1 MLLIKIGGKM
11 EIERKEGN
19 GFEELWV
26 NMGPQHPASH
36 GVFRMQIKV
45 EGEKIKDV
53 IPHIGYLHRGVE
65 KLAENLTPV
74 QFLPILDRNDYLSAI
89 SNEFPFALAIEKLAD
104 IKVPERAEYL
114 RVIGAELM
122 RISSHL
128 VFLGTFCLDM
138 GGALGG
144 GSTIFLYAFRE
155 REKILDIIEKW
166 TGSRMHPNLICFG
179 GVRYDIYPEFDKDL
193 KNFLNDFEKKLKEY
207 EDMLENNPV
216 FLARTKNIGIL
227 PKEIAMEY
235 GCSGPVLRGS
245 GVKFD
250 LRKANPYSSY
260 EKFEFNIPSFDGCD
274 VYSRY
279 KVRMEEMKESVKI
292 LRQAVDGLP
301 SGPINSQMPV
311 KVKTAIKL
319 KEGEVYAAV
328 ESPRGENGVY
338 VFSDGKANL
347 YRVKLRTPSFYN
359 LSVIPYLLKGALIAD
374 VVAILGSLDPVFG
387 DVDR

>member
-1 MLLIKIGGKM
+1 M
-11 EIERKEGN
+11 EVKRIESN

-45 EGEKIKDV
+45 DGEVIKEV

-65 KLAENLTPV
+65 KLGEFLTPV
-74 QFLPILDRNDYLSAI
+74 QFLPVLDRNDYLSSV
-89 SNEFPFALAIEKLAD
+89 SNEFPFALAIEKLAN
-104 IKVPERAEYL
+104 ISVPERAEYL
-114 RVIGAELM
+114 RVIAAELM

-128 VFLGTFCLDM
+128 VFFGTFCLDM

-155 REKILDIIEKW
+155 REKILDILEKW
-166 TGSRMHPNLICFG
+166 TGSRMHLNLITFG
-179 GVRYDIYPEFDKDL
+179 GVRYDIYPGFDKDL
-193 KNFLNDFEKKLKEY
+193 KDFLKDFENKIKEY
-207 EDMLENNPV
+207 EDMIENNPV
-216 FLARTKNIGIL
+216 FLARTKKVGIL
-227 PKEIAMEY
+227 PKEIAMEH

-245 GVKFD
+245 GIKFD
-250 LRKANPYSSY
+250 LRKAKPYSVY
-260 EKFEFNIPSFDGCD
+260 NKFEFEIPSFPDGD

-279 KVRMEEMKESVKI
+279 KVRLMEMKESIKI
-292 LRQAVDGLP
+292 LRQAIDGIP
-301 SGPINSQMPV
+301 SGPINSLMPL
-311 KVKTAIKL
+311 KVKTHIKL
-319 KEGEVYAAV
+319 KEGEVYEAV

-338 VFSDGKANL
+338 IVSDGRFGL
-347 YRVKLRTPSFYN
+347 YRVKLRTPTFYN

>member
-1 MLLIKIGGKM
+1 
-11 EIERKEGN
+11 
-19 GFEELWV
+19 
-26 NMGPQHPASH
+26 
-36 GVFRMQIKV
+36 
-45 EGEKIKDV
+45 
-53 IPHIGYLHRGVE
+53 
-65 KLAENLTPV
+65 
-74 QFLPILDRNDYLSAI
+74 
-89 SNEFPFALAIEKLAD
+89 
-104 IKVPERAEYL
+104 
-114 RVIGAELM
+114 
-122 RISSHL
+122 
-128 VFLGTFCLDM
+128 
-138 GGALGG
+138 
-144 GSTIFLYAFRE
+144 
-155 REKILDIIEKW
+155 
-166 TGSRMHPNLICFG
+166 
-179 GVRYDIYPEFDKDL
+179 DIYPEFDKDL

-338 VFSDGKANL
+338 IVSDGKANA
-347 YRVKLRTPSFYN
+347 YRVKLRTPTFYN
-359 LSVIPYLLKGALIAD
+359 LSVISYLLKGALIAD